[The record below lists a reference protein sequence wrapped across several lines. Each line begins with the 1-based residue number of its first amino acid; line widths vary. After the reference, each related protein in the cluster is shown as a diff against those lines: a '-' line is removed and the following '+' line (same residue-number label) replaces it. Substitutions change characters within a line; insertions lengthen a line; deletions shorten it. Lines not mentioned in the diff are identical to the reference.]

1 MLPTTVML
9 TRPIKVLPK
18 TEISCQTGK
27 EAVVLGIKTPG
38 HGRTRTQSPHHQA
51 FQRDL
56 TSSTLTLL
64 TIGGIM
70 GSGLFMA
77 SGLAIRHAGPI
88 ILAMYALGALVMVF
102 EIRALGEMSV
112 ATPRPGSFLV
122 YTRQVLG
129 PGWTFVAGWIFW
141 FSSVLTMS
149 SEVTAAALLS
159 RLWYPGVP
167 LWLWSLGY
175 SALIIAVNFVSVR
188 GFGAIE
194 GVMASIK
201 TLAVLAFVAFG
212 LLMLFHVMPLRHAVP
227 PLTALGSGAGGWLPT
242 GWHGAA
248 PAMIL
253 VLFSF
258 AGTGVIGMAAAE
270 TKKVQTTIPQS
281 VRATVVL
288 VTVMFLGSIFVILNL
303 VPWTA
308 ESGSVSPFILALR
321 QSSVPYVST
330 IMNLVLLFAVLSTMN
345 AALYSN
351 VRVLY
356 SLAQQGEAP
365 KLLGKLNKKGLPTR
379 AIWTSAALL
388 ALTIVL
394 AYVLPKKAYSYLV
407 TATGFQAMFIWLMV
421 LLTERLYRPYLQKH
435 HPDKLTYKLW
445 GYPFTN
451 YFVMAVVLA
460 AMALSPFAK
469 GELAGA
475 LVGIGGI
482 AAALI
487 VWFVVRNRLPSRPKT

>member
-1 MLPTTVML
+1 M
-9 TRPIKVLPK
+9 
-18 TEISCQTGK
+18 
-27 EAVVLGIKTPG
+27 GIKTPG
-38 HGRTRTQSPHHQA
+38 RGRTRARSSHHQA

-56 TSSTLTLL
+56 TPSTLTLL

-70 GSGLFMA
+70 GSGLFVA

-88 ILAMYALGALVMVF
+88 VLAMYALGALVMVF
-102 EIRALGEMSV
+102 EINALAEMSI

-122 YTRQVLG
+122 YTRQMLG

-159 RLWYPGVP
+159 RLWFPGVP

-175 SALIIAVNFVSVR
+175 SALIIAVNFISVR

-194 GVMASIK
+194 GFMAGVK
-201 TLAVLAFVAFG
+201 TLAVLAFIAFG
-212 LLMLFHVMPLRHAVP
+212 LMLLFHVVPSRHPTP

-270 TKKVQTTIPQS
+270 TQQVQTTIPKA
-281 VRATVVL
+281 VRNTVIL
-288 VTVMFLGSIFVILNL
+288 VSLMFLGSIFVILNL

-321 QSSVPYVST
+321 QSSLPYLST

-365 KLLGKLNKKGLPTR
+365 KGLGKLDKKGLPSR

-388 ALTIVL
+388 ALTIGL

-421 LLTERLYRPYLQKH
+421 LLTERMYRPYLQKH
-435 HPDKLTYKLW
+435 HPDKLTYKMW
-445 GYPFTN
+445 GYPLTN

-460 AMALSPFAK
+460 AMAVSPFAK
-469 GELAGA
+469 GELVGA
-475 LVGIGGI
+475 LVGLGGI
-482 AAALI
+482 IAALMVWLI
-487 VWFVVRNRLPSRPKT
+487 VKNRLPSRQKT

>member
-1 MLPTTVML
+1 M
-9 TRPIKVLPK
+9 
-18 TEISCQTGK
+18 
-27 EAVVLGIKTPG
+27 GIKTPG
-38 HGRTRTQSPHHQA
+38 RRRTRVRSSHHQA

-88 ILAMYALGALVMVF
+88 VLAMYALGALVMVF
-102 EIRALGEMSV
+102 EINALAEMSV
-112 ATPRPGSFLV
+112 ATPHPGSFLA
-122 YTRQVLG
+122 YTRLVLG

-159 RLWYPGVP
+159 GLWFPGVP

-175 SALIIAVNFVSVR
+175 SALVIAVNFVSVR
-188 GFGAIE
+188 GFGDIE
-194 GVMASIK
+194 GVMAGIK

-212 LLMLFHVMPLRHAVP
+212 LLMLFHVLPARHALP
-227 PLTALGSGAGGWLPT
+227 PLTSLGGSGWLPT

-270 TKKVQTTIPQS
+270 TKKAPTTIPRS
-281 VRATVVL
+281 VRNTIVL
-288 VTVMFLGSIFVILNL
+288 VVVMFLGSIFVILNV
-303 VPWTA
+303 VPWNA

-321 QSSVPYVST
+321 QSPLPYVST

-388 ALTIVL
+388 ALTIGL

-445 GYPFTN
+445 GYPVTN
-451 YFVMAVVLA
+451 YFVMAVVIA
-460 AMALSPFAK
+460 AMALAPFAK

-487 VWFVVRNRLPSRPKT
+487 VWFVVRHRLPAQQKS